1 LVCSSAAEKCS
12 AWRWFRI
19 INSSVHDDCA
29 GPLFMT
35 KETTEDNR
43 ALQEVSSFD
52 VALQKKTLSD
62 RLP

>member
-1 LVCSSAAEKCS
+1 
-12 AWRWFRI
+12 
-19 INSSVHDDCA
+19 
-29 GPLFMT
+29 MT
-35 KETTEDNR
+35 KETTEDNS